1 MGRLVGTK
9 RENQVDSE
17 WAFVQFLGDNH
28 LRQRRGVRN
37 AGNHGQRT
45 VRSLVLKNTETN
57 ADSADSALSEDG
69 LIRERGR
76 RGASE

>member
-1 MGRLVGTK
+1 
-9 RENQVDSE
+9 
-17 WAFVQFLGDNH
+17 
-28 LRQRRGVRN
+28 
-37 AGNHGQRT
+37 
-45 VRSLVLKNTETN
+45 LKNTETN